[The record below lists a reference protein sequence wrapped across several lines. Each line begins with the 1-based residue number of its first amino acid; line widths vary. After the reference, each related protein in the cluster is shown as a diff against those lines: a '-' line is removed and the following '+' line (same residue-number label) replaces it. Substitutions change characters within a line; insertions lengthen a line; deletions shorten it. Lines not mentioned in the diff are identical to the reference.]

1 MSSRR
6 SPNWANSVRLIVLG
20 AVTVL
25 ALIHPLQGLGQ
36 EQLTRKVKS
45 RVAPVYPDIAR
56 RMSITG
62 TVRVIVVVSSNGTV
76 KSTKLVGGHPILVNA
91 AMDALKKW
99 RFEPASDE
107 STGLVEFKF
116 QPQD

>member
-1 MSSRR
+1 MSSRQN
-6 SPNWANSVRLIVLG
+6 SNWANSARLVLMG
-20 AVTVL
+20 AVTAL

-45 RVAPVYPDIAR
+45 RVAPVYPDLAR

-62 TVRVIVVVSSNGTV
+62 TVRVIVVVSTNGTV
-76 KSTKLVGGHPILVNA
+76 KSTKLVGGHPILVSA

-99 RFEPASDE
+99 KFEPASDE
-107 STGLVEFKF
+107 STGLIEFKF